1 MAFTQDDL
9 TAIER
14 AIASGELS
22 ARSPTGRKARSVTY
36 RSFAELRAQR
46 DLVMR
51 SLAAASSGTP
61 PAYPRYQQADFSDD

>member
-22 ARSPTGRKARSVTY
+22 VRSENGRSVTY